1 MTAAH
6 LPPLSASTTSESTS
20 PFYPG
25 EPYSPTATPESSP
38 SSRSLSLSGSTPTPS
53 RPLSLVNE
61 KVFDTPL
68 DGPTRVGSPLEGPTR
83 VGSPAPSVFEEKLK
97 GEVVADLEKQGY
109 PVSTEESAPAPEE
122 EYPEGGLR
130 AWLAVFGSTLVL
142 LCTFGLS
149 NSFGTFLAEYKTH
162 QLASYPPSTI
172 SWIGSSHLFVTFASA
187 FNAGVLFDKGYFR
200 YQLVAGS
207 VGWLI
212 GIFTLSLAKTFVQ
225 IFLAQAIC
233 MGLSLGIMFG
243 PCLSILGTYFRR
255 KRAFVVGI
263 AASGTAIGA
272 VVFPVLLGRLFE
284 EKGFAFAVRVAGFLM
299 LALLVIANI
308 VIRPRAI
315 SKTVV
320 RAPLASTMRRIARD
334 PAAWL
339 VYGGVF
345 GTYVSTFI
353 PLFYVVSYAQKYS
366 TNAAVATYSLS
377 IINALAFF
385 SRIGSGLI
393 ADRLGT
399 FNTAI
404 PLSFL
409 VGVLTFAMIGATS
422 TPALVVFLVLFGIA
436 QGGWIS
442 VSASV
447 FMTLANDVSEI
458 GLRSGIGFFF
468 VALATLIGS
477 PIAGALLTATN
488 GSYVAALCFGG
499 GMAMVGT
506 VFLVFARGIQVRR
519 KTPQESWPISIALF
533 TALARYQAA
542 SSAAERRLN
551 HDPSKPLDP
560 ARVMQA
566 SRKRLERWM
575 GGGGQPKGGAVWEI
589 EIGVRK
595 RELKGV
601 LEEVDS
607 LENGE
612 RTFKAEWVAHRSLLT
627 GEKKPEQK
635 VILYAHGGAYTLLSP
650 KTHRALLCQISKETG
665 ARVLSIDYRLSPE
678 TKFPGAL
685 HDAVS
690 AYLYLTQDLDIP
702 AGNILVSGDSA
713 GGNLVTALMLYLR
726 DEKLPQV
733 GGAILLSPWVDLTSS
748 LASWDENKEFDYLSL
763 TDDPNDPDPL
773 NPPRLFLPA
782 EPDFSKLLI
791 HPYVS
796 PALTADLS
804 NLPPL
809 LVHSGGVETLRDE
822 HSLFAQRA
830 ARAGVDVTHEIF
842 RDGVHVFQAL
852 AMMSS
857 ATAALQAIGESAKN
871 RPARVEK
878 VDEEK
883 VFGEIDAR
891 LKQAWE
897 GRAQKAKVEQGQK
910 QGEREKKAEQV
921 AKFTYERVVE
931 EAPPIRLRKTAHEAA
946 KKAVEENEHYKP
958 KEGLTTVFVAKKAP
972 SPGVLGRLFGSS
984 HL

>member
-1 MTAAH
+1 MTGAH
-6 LPPLSASTTSESTS
+6 LPPLSASTTPESTS

-25 EPYSPTATPESSP
+25 EPYSPTATAKSSP

-83 VGSPAPSVFEEKLK
+83 VGSPAPSVFEDKLK
-97 GEVVADLEKQGY
+97 SEVIADLEKHGY
-109 PVSTEESAPAPEE
+109 PVSNEESAPTPEE

-149 NSFGTFLAEYKTH
+149 NSFGTFLAHYKAE

-172 SWIGSSHLFVTFASA
+172 SWIGSAHLFVTFASA

-207 VGWLI
+207 VGWLV

-339 VYGGVF
+339 VYGGIF
-345 GTYVSTFI
+345 GTYTSCFI

-385 SRIGSGLI
+385 SRIGSGLV

-506 VFLVFARGIQVRR
+506 VLLVFARGIQVRR
-519 KTPQESWPISIALF
+519 K
-533 TALARYQAA
+533 
-542 SSAAERRLN
+542 SS
-551 HDPSKPLDP
+551 S
-560 ARVMQA
+560 
-566 SRKRLERWM
+566 
-575 GGGGQPKGGAVWEI
+575 
-589 EIGVRK
+589 
-595 RELKGV
+595 
-601 LEEVDS
+601 
-607 LENGE
+607 
-612 RTFKAEWVAHRSLLT
+612 
-627 GEKKPEQK
+627 
-635 VILYAHGGAYTLLSP
+635 
-650 KTHRALLCQISKETG
+650 
-665 ARVLSIDYRLSPE
+665 
-678 TKFPGAL
+678 
-685 HDAVS
+685 
-690 AYLYLTQDLDIP
+690 
-702 AGNILVSGDSA
+702 
-713 GGNLVTALMLYLR
+713 
-726 DEKLPQV
+726 
-733 GGAILLSPWVDLTSS
+733 
-748 LASWDENKEFDYLSL
+748 
-763 TDDPNDPDPL
+763 
-773 NPPRLFLPA
+773 
-782 EPDFSKLLI
+782 
-791 HPYVS
+791 
-796 PALTADLS
+796 
-804 NLPPL
+804 
-809 LVHSGGVETLRDE
+809 
-822 HSLFAQRA
+822 
-830 ARAGVDVTHEIF
+830 
-842 RDGVHVFQAL
+842 
-852 AMMSS
+852 
-857 ATAALQAIGESAKN
+857 
-871 RPARVEK
+871 
-878 VDEEK
+878 
-883 VFGEIDAR
+883 
-891 LKQAWE
+891 
-897 GRAQKAKVEQGQK
+897 
-910 QGEREKKAEQV
+910 
-921 AKFTYERVVE
+921 VV
-931 EAPPIRLRKTAHEAA
+931 
-946 KKAVEENEHYKP
+946 
-958 KEGLTTVFVAKKAP
+958 
-972 SPGVLGRLFGSS
+972 
-984 HL
+984 